1 VGFVIKSTL
10 QLNGAI
16 ERSTLKIGS
25 FFIFK
30 PIFDSSLQQNG
41 IGEMVEAIA
50 TVLNDEEF

>member
-41 IGEMVEAIA
+41 IGEIVEAIA